1 MAMLCYYK
9 NPQPDIHAGKNL
21 VNMCMVGMQAL
32 HACSEP
38 DMVRFSLRVGVRLEA
53 KLYTRV

>member
-32 HACSEP
+32 HTHA
-38 DMVRFSLRVGVRLEA
+38 VNQ
-53 KLYTRV
+53 TW